1 MMKERRAK
9 RAKRVAIMKR
19 LYKYFLWYFIFF
31 TAYFSMMTL
40 SKYIGT
46 VTGTGTTTIAKWEVA
61 VDDTDNAS
69 NTLDVVIGNAT
80 QSYILKITS
89 TSDVK
94 AMYSIVLSNLPSNV
108 EVKLE
113 NSSTYPNYQTPTNNT
128 ITFSNVGYIN
138 ANANSNDRTITHTLT
153 FNVPINTVTINA
165 SEIDIDVI
173 FNQAN
178 PTSN

>member
-9 RAKRVAIMKR
+9 RAKRVAIIKR
-19 LYKYFLWYFIFF
+19 LYKYFLCFFIFF
-31 TAYFSMMTL
+31 TAYFSMITL

-46 VTGTGTTTIAKWEVA
+46 ATGTGTTTIAKWEVD
-61 VDDTDNAS
+61 VDDTVNAS
-69 NTLDVVIGNAT
+69 NTVDVVIGNT
-80 QSYILKITS
+80 NPSYILKVTS

-94 AMYSIVLSNLPSNV
+94 ALYSIVLSNVPNQL
-108 EVKLE
+108 EVKLD
-113 NSSTYPNYQTPTNNT
+113 NGNYQTPTNNT
-128 ITFSNVGYIN
+128 ITFTNVGYIN
-138 ANANSNDRTITHTLT
+138 ANAQNRTVTHTLT
-153 FNVPINTVTINA
+153 FNVPIDTATINA